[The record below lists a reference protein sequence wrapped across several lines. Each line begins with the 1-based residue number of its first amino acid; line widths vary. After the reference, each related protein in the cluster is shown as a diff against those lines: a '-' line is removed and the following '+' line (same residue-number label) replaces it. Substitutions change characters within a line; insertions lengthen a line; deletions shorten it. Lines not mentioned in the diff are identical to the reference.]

1 MNNDDEKK
9 VSNDVTTET
18 EKLNDYGIK
27 AEARKEDKTDKIE
40 NVDKMSKINKH
51 SSRSLLKC
59 SHCPYEVARKDCLK
73 KHIEHKHEGVEQK
86 YECDECGKLFK
97 TKEMKRDHIQLDH
110 HKSLLECEE
119 DGCDAVYLSRTGLR
133 DHKSKIHQGKEFSC
147 TACDFVSYRQGI
159 INRHF
164 KEEHIR
170 EVLHCNQCEYTTRIL
185 MNLRQHKYNKH
196 KVQRKQRRRIGYLGE
211 ELGVEWSGNTY
222 KCELCEST
230 FNNTGLLKI
239 HMDGKHG
246 DIKNCQQC
254 KKTFKWA
261 VDLQLHIKSVHE
273 GLKTKCPH
281 CDYQTNYK
289 SSIRS
294 HMATKHG
301 ISNIKCNNCD
311 KSFSRNDRLKV
322 HTAFVHEGKCLDCNQ
337 CDYTFQSYNAFKQ
350 HKKKH
355 INETEVTFSIS
366 KTPINFKKQK
376 KKSNSNFKVEN
387 NKIKDEVDIR
397 FSCPFCIEEFE
408 TPQEMNTHITNHI

>member
-1 MNNDDEKK
+1 
-9 VSNDVTTET
+9 
-18 EKLNDYGIK
+18 
-27 AEARKEDKTDKIE
+27 
-40 NVDKMSKINKH
+40 
-51 SSRSLLKC
+51 
-59 SHCPYEVARKDCLK
+59 
-73 KHIEHKHEGVEQK
+73 
-86 YECDECGKLFK
+86 
-97 TKEMKRDHIQLDH
+97 
-110 HKSLLECEE
+110 
-119 DGCDAVYLSRTGLR
+119 
-133 DHKSKIHQGKEFSC
+133 
-147 TACDFVSYRQGI
+147 
-159 INRHF
+159 
-164 KEEHIR
+164 
-170 EVLHCNQCEYTTRIL
+170 
-185 MNLRQHKYNKH
+185 
-196 KVQRKQRRRIGYLGE
+196 
-211 ELGVEWSGNTY
+211 
-222 KCELCEST
+222 
-230 FNNTGLLKI
+230 
-239 HMDGKHG
+239 MDGNHG

-254 KKTFKWA
+254 EKTFKWA

-366 KTPINFKKQK
+366 KTPINFKIQT

-387 NKIKDEVDIR
+387 NIIKDEVDIR
-397 FSCPFCIEEFE
+397 FSCPFCIEEFV